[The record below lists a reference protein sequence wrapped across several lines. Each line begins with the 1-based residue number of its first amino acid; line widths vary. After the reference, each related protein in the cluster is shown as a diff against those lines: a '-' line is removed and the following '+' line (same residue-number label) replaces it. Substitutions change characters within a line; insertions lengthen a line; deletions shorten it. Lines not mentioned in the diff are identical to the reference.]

1 MIIEGVKYNKQS
13 DTFDFIWKEDA
24 PDDLINLK
32 LQKYNRVL
40 SKKDGNK
47 VYYAYKLNK
56 DAGSETKILKQ
67 SIKYV
72 DDKVSESDVNLM
84 INKAV
89 ASFNAIDDL
98 SSYDL
103 VVTPKSTSKVLD
115 LMRNA
120 IGAKAGPNTMVSS
133 DLFVKNTI
141 DNIKFDE
148 EKLSK
153 VPEKER
159 NQIVKILNTVFSKED
174 YKLRSVS
181 PRFRKFILNFVKF
194 NTEVN
199 KRVMNRIVNGKILVV
214 DDILTEGTTVKNI
227 VQLLNS
233 AGASEVVS
241 FVLLTDR

>member
-1 MIIEGVKYNKQS
+1 MIIEGVRYNKGS
-13 DTFDFIWKEDA
+13 DSFDFMWKEDA
-24 PDDLINLK
+24 PGDLMNLK
-32 LQKYNRVL
+32 LQKHNRML

-56 DAGSETKILKQ
+56 EAGPETKILKQ

-84 INKAV
+84 ISKAV

-103 VVTPKSTSKVLD
+103 IVTPKSTSKVLD
-115 LMRNA
+115 LMRNTL
-120 IGAKAGPNTMVSS
+120 GAKAGPNTLVSS

-153 VPEKER
+153 VPENER
-159 NQIVKILNTVFSKED
+159 KQILKILNTVFSKED

-194 NTEVN
+194 NNDAN
-199 KRVMNRIVNGKILVV
+199 KRVMNSIVNGKILVV

-227 VQLLNS
+227 VQLLNG

>member
-1 MIIEGVKYNKQS
+1 MIIEGVKYNRES
-13 DTFDFIWKEDA
+13 ESFDFMWKEDS
-24 PDDLINLK
+24 PEDLINLK
-32 LQKYNRVL
+32 LQKYNKIL

-56 DAGSETKILKQ
+56 DAGPETKMLKQ

-89 ASFNAIDDL
+89 ASFNAIDNL

-115 LMRNA
+115 LMRNV

-148 EKLSK
+148 EKLNK
-153 VPEKER
+153 VPENER
-159 NQIVKILNTVFSKED
+159 KQILKILNTVFSKED

-199 KRVMNRIVNGKILVV
+199 KKVMNRIVNGKILVV

-227 VQLLNS
+227 VQLLRE
-233 AGASEVVS
+233 AGALEVVS